1 MANRQDEL
9 LALEKQFWTGD
20 SRFFRE
26 HAHIECLVAF
36 PEMAGVMNNADL
48 AATAKNP
55 NRWRDLR
62 IELKGVVEPS
72 DDVALLSYEAEAT
85 RENGEPYRALV
96 STGYVRQCDGWKM
109 MFHAQMPLER
119 T

>member
-1 MANRQDEL
+1 
-9 LALEKQFWTGD
+9 
-20 SRFFRE
+20 
-26 HAHIECLVAF
+26 
-36 PEMAGVMNNADL
+36 
-48 AATAKNP
+48 
-55 NRWRDLR
+55 
-62 IELKGVVEPS
+62 VVEPS